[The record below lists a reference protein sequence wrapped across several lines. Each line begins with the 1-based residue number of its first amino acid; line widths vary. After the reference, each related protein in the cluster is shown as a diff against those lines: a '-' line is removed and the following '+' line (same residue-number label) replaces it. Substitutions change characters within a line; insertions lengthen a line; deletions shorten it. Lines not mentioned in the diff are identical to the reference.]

1 MTDSP
6 TLDRLEDQIAWY
18 DRRSRYCQQMFKSLK
33 VVTIVSAASIPLLTA
48 VAGPPMVV
56 GALGGL
62 IVVVEGL
69 QQLNQYQATWIT
81 YRSTA
86 ETLKHEKYLHAAKAG
101 PYADVADPTRLLAER
116 LEGLISQEHAKWVSS
131 NESRNTPRRGS

>member
-1 MTDSP
+1 MADTP
-6 TLDRLEDQIAWY
+6 TLDRLESQIAWY
-18 DRRSRYCQQMFKSLK
+18 SQRSRYCQRMFKSLK
-33 VVTIVSAASIPLLTA
+33 VITIVAAASIPLLTS
-48 VAGPPMVV
+48 VEGPLMIV
-56 GALGGL
+56 GALGAL

-69 QQLNQYQATWIT
+69 QQLNQYQTNWTT

-101 PYADVADPTRLLAER
+101 PYADTADPTRLLAER

-131 NESRNTPRRGS
+131 NESRNTVKPGS